1 MATSA
6 FKNENMI
13 SRFTKLP
20 DKCQATV
27 LFVGSTG
34 IGKRKV
40 AKSMLGLRS
49 DFAFQIRMSS
59 SLPIPSDTENTRPRI
74 DFIVLF
80 IDLSNIMSF
89 EVIKSS
95 VQHMDIDYFLGHCCF
110 VVTKARNEALHALN
124 IDQVTSLADSCDSP
138 IICADL
144 EKEEDQKFLSQKIIH
159 LVKVSCGFQTDVTSL
174 LLDTTKKSFVF
185 EDELSSEMEE

>member
-27 LFVGSTG
+27 LVSEKIRFTKIPDKCQATIIGKWKNSMHEVNYCQFKIIFSRLDFQFVGSTG

-49 DFAFQIRMSS
+49 DFAFQM
-59 SLPIPSDTENTRPRI
+59 
-74 DFIVLF
+74 
-80 IDLSNIMSF
+80 
-89 EVIKSS
+89 
-95 VQHMDIDYFLGHCCF
+95 
-110 VVTKARNEALHALN
+110 
-124 IDQVTSLADSCDSP
+124 
-138 IICADL
+138 
-144 EKEEDQKFLSQKIIH
+144 
-159 LVKVSCGFQTDVTSL
+159 
-174 LLDTTKKSFVF
+174 
-185 EDELSSEMEE
+185 